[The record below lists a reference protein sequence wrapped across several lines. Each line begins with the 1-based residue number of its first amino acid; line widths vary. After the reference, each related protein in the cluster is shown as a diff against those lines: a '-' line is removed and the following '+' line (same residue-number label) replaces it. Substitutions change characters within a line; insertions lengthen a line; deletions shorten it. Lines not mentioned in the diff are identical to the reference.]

1 MKNQRFLLLGSA
13 AVILTFGGAQ
23 AAIAAMS
30 PLQPAS
36 SYDELLEPVSNAGLA
51 LLGDDLAMAQQ
62 KPEVRIA
69 EYGYGHHHHH
79 HHHMRRYHHHHHHH
93 YRNGYYECHIVRH
106 VYIDEDGD
114 RMVRR
119 YRECD

>member
-1 MKNQRFLLLGSA
+1 MRAKLSLGAGVRRDPVDTRRVMKNQRFLLLGSA

-51 LLGDDLAMAQQ
+51 LLGDDLTMAQQ
-62 KPEVRIA
+62 KPEGRIA
-69 EYGYGHHHHH
+69 EY
-79 HHHMRRYHHHHHHH
+79 
-93 YRNGYYECHIVRH
+93 
-106 VYIDEDGD
+106 
-114 RMVRR
+114 
-119 YRECD
+119 